1 MPSLVGSQL
10 SNSNFRGFVASFWP
24 PLSLHSCE
32 HTPLPTTST
41 HVIKNK
47 SLKQNLFCPLP
58 LFFALLCF
66 QLLIYLCPPPTE
78 IKLGKS
84 YFPKCL
90 SSCLGLDSRHGS
102 PVCALDK
109 ATVNLHI
116 VGLSSGQ
123 ATISQLQ
130 LTSLVRLFTLFL
142 NLIFKPRI
150 VLTFTH

>member
-1 MPSLVGSQL
+1 
-10 SNSNFRGFVASFWP
+10 
-24 PLSLHSCE
+24 
-32 HTPLPTTST
+32 
-41 HVIKNK
+41 
-47 SLKQNLFCPLP
+47 
-58 LFFALLCF
+58 
-66 QLLIYLCPPPTE
+66 
-78 IKLGKS
+78 
-84 YFPKCL
+84 
-90 SSCLGLDSRHGS
+90 LGLDSRHGS